1 MTVKEAMAL
10 LQDVAEFYVS
20 WNGSITPLDPNDEFL
35 VDAFGDYRIKS
46 IVHGTKERTMELQ
59 IAAIPVKETRA

>member
-10 LQDVAEFYVS
+10 LPDTAEFYIS
-20 WNGSITPLDPNDEFL
+20 WNGSITLLDPSDDLL
-35 VDAFGDYRIKS
+35 VDAFGDYCIKR

>member
-1 MTVKEAMAL
+1 M
-10 LQDVAEFYVS
+10 
-20 WNGSITPLDPNDEFL
+20 LDPSDDLL
-35 VDAFGDYRIKS
+35 VDAFGDYCIKR